1 MENVKMPWF
10 IQNPNL
16 KGGGNIAARSI
27 HVGPP
32 VEHVVGAG
40 EEERDPTKFGLHKR
54 KLLPSH
60 GGGHGRQRSDA
71 KHDGQCESQHTC
83 RN

>member
-1 MENVKMPWF
+1 MPWF
-10 IQNPNL
+10 KQNPNL
-16 KGGGNIAARSI
+16 KGGGNVATRSI
-27 HVGPP
+27 DVGPP
-32 VEHVVGAG
+32 VEHVVSAG

-83 RN
+83 RNKITF